1 MSRYKNTER
10 LGVNAVSSIVTSEL
24 DWIFR
29 EQPIVD
35 MGIDAQI
42 ESVLDGN
49 PTGKLIAVQI
59 KSGKGNF
66 SESKDSFTYRGDLVH
81 LDYWMNHSL
90 PVILVAHFPDTNTT
104 LWQYVC
110 KNNTRKTQKAWSIK
124 IPKTKVLDSK
134 SLRHLSEII
143 DGPPHEQKLRRLTL
157 DLELMKLIKS
167 GLKVSVGFDHWYN
180 KSLGRSEV
188 KIYAH
193 DKHGAETI
201 SREWFQYYV
210 CSDPKKLMKLIFPWA
225 IARVDVEFYND
236 NDEYEESDHERL
248 MRATDIDN
256 GFAPYV
262 PNPNDIYPYMDS
274 AGEVA
279 SYRVRLSLNKLGK
292 SFLTLNSYLELD

>member
-1 MSRYKNTER
+1 MTRYKNTER
-10 LGVNAVSSIVTSEL
+10 LGINAVSTIVTSEL

-29 EQPIVD
+29 EQPIID

-42 ESVLDGN
+42 ESVLDGD

-66 SESKDSFTYRGDLVH
+66 SESNDSFTYRGDLVH
-81 LDYWMNHSL
+81 LNYWINHSL
-90 PVILVAHFPDTNTT
+90 PVILVAHFPDTNIT
-104 LWQYVC
+104 LWQHVC
-110 KNNTRKTQKAWSIK
+110 KSNIRKTPKAWTIK
-124 IPKTKVLDSK
+124 IPKTKVLDGK

-180 KSLGRSEV
+180 KSLGRSE
-188 KIYAH
+188 IEIFAY
-193 DKHGAETI
+193 DKHGTEAL

-210 CSDPKKLMKLIFPWA
+210 CSDPKRLMKLIFPWA
-225 IARVDVEFYND
+225 TARVDEEFYDD
-236 NDEYEESDHERL
+236 NDDYEESDHERL

-256 GFAPYV
+256 GFDPYV
-262 PNPNDIYPYMDS
+262 PNPNDIYPYSDS

-279 SYRVRLSLNKLGK
+279 SYRLRLYLNNLGK
-292 SFLTLNSYLELD
+292 SFLTLNDYLELG